1 MTLREAIAKAAAQI
15 DAILAR
21 RLDALE
27 LQLIEAGASIEEA
40 YEPPRISA
48 PGLSTAGALAFIGDR
63 LREFLTA

>member
-27 LQLIEAGASIEEA
+27 LQLIAAGASIEEGVRSLR
-40 YEPPRISA
+40 RI
-48 PGLSTAGALAFIGDR
+48 
-63 LREFLTA
+63 